1 MAKRVQ
7 LRRGTTAQSNA
18 FTGAVGEVT
27 VDTDKDVLV
36 VHDGVTIGGH
46 PNAAR
51 ANQDNSVSIIRKDGT
66 SLGTINANGL
76 FYNGTDGTSVN
87 QAATAAVAKNL
98 QDQITN
104 AFNQQYGVGGQSWQ
118 NVTGSRASGVNY
130 INSTSRPIIVS
141 IFTDR
146 SGSGDA
152 GVTLYVNGQFVG
164 KFDTGDGGDG
174 QVITIVPS
182 GSSYLATI
190 NTFTL
195 GTNAYWMELR

>member
-1 MAKRVQ
+1 MAKRIQ

-36 VHDGVTIGGH
+36 VHDGVTAGGF
-46 PNAAR
+46 PNAAK
-51 ANQDNSVSIIRKDGT
+51 ANADGTISLIKKDGT
-66 SLGTINANGL
+66 TIGSINSTGL
-76 FYNGTDGTSVN
+76 FNNTLTSTATD
-87 QAATAAVAKNL
+87 QALTAAQGKNL

-104 AFNQQYGVGGQSWQ
+104 AFNQQFGVGGQSWQ
-118 NVTGSRASGVNY
+118 NVTGSRASGVTY
-130 INSTSRPIIVS
+130 TNSTSRPIIVS

-146 SGSGDA
+146 TGSGDA

-164 KFDTGDGGDG
+164 KFDTGDSGDG

-182 GSSYLATI
+182 GSNYSATI
-190 NTFTL
+190 NTFIL